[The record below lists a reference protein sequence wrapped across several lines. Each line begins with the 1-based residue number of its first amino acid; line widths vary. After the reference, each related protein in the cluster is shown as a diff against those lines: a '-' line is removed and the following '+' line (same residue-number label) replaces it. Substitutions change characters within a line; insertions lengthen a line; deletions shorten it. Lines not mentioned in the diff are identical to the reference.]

1 MKIDLPDPCLVVL
14 IGASGSGKSTFAAQH
29 FKATE
34 VISSDFCR
42 GLVADDPND
51 QSASEDA
58 FAVLHEIAG
67 RRLRR
72 GRLTVVDATNVQRE
86 AREALVKVVR
96 EHDLFAVAVVL
107 DLPGEVCAARNAGRP
122 DRDFGEHVIRRQR
135 SQLKRSL
142 RHLQREGFRRSF
154 VLKSE
159 EDVAGVEF
167 TRSPMWTD
175 KRAELGPF
183 DIIGDVHGCFD
194 ELVTLLASLGYVD
207 GVHPEG
213 RRLAFVGD
221 LVDRGPGVVEVLRLV
236 MGLPDAIVVPGN
248 HDMKLVRA
256 LDGRKVQVTHGLGE
270 SLEQLRDE
278 PEEFRAAVRAYLHGL
293 VSHAVLDGGRLVVA
307 HAGMPERYQGRGS
320 GRVREFA
327 LFGETTGETDE
338 FGLPIRGAWAVDYR
352 GPATVVYGHTPV
364 PEPEWLNNTI
374 NIDTGCVF
382 GGKLTALRW
391 PERELVSVPAARE
404 YYAPARPFLAAEPV
418 ADRPRHLLD
427 VSDVAGKRIISDASC
442 RDR

>member
-1 MKIDLPDPCLVVL
+1 M
-14 IGASGSGKSTFAAQH
+14 
-29 FKATE
+29 
-34 VISSDFCR
+34 
-42 GLVADDPND
+42 
-51 QSASEDA
+51 
-58 FAVLHEIAG
+58 
-67 RRLRR
+67 
-72 GRLTVVDATNVQRE
+72 
-86 AREALVKVVR
+86 
-96 EHDLFAVAVVL
+96 
-107 DLPGEVCAARNAGRP
+107 
-122 DRDFGEHVIRRQR
+122 
-135 SQLKRSL
+135 
-142 RHLQREGFRRSF
+142 
-154 VLKSE
+154 
-159 EDVAGVEF
+159 
-167 TRSPMWTD
+167 
-175 KRAELGPF
+175 
-183 DIIGDVHGCFD
+183 
-194 ELVTLLASLGYVD
+194 
-207 GVHPEG
+207 HPEG

-352 GPATVVYGHTPV
+352 GSATVVYGHTPV

-404 YYAPARPFLAAEPV
+404 YYAPARPFLAAETV

-427 VSDVAGKRIISDASC
+427 VSDVAGKRIISTRLVAAGDDPGGERRRRFGGDEPVRGRPALARLPAADDGPDLDVC
-442 RDR
+442 AP